1 GEDRPHALAT
11 AEDRVAHGLVDRG
24 GRRAGGR
31 ELRVERAVD
40 LRAPLGQVV
49 GERHSSSSTPSASS
63 SASSNGS
70 TRGCPFA
77 SARISSIFFSTSS
90 SFWLQKR
97 ERRIP
102 SSKSCSDSSSGSS
115 SDSRRCT

>member
-1 GEDRPHALAT
+1 GGSRRASLGRGNGQDRPHALAA
-11 AEDRVAHGLVDRG
+11 AEDRVAHGLVNHR
-24 GRRAGGR
+24 GRRGGGR

-40 LRAPLGQVV
+40 LRAPLRYVLR
-49 GERHSSSSTPSASS
+49 EPHSSSSAPSASS

-90 SFWLQKR
+90 SFWLQ
-97 ERRIP
+97 
-102 SSKSCSDSSSGSS
+102 
-115 SDSRRCT
+115 